1 MENDKEMSEED
12 KKVTQSVDE
21 SIDTGNEER
30 NKKLSG
36 ETAEAVS
43 KEEPDAGSEEATEL
57 VEGDNP
63 EAVTESKP
71 GSEVNDRQD
80 AVAEEN
86 PDAKSE
92 ETPELVEKGNS
103 EAVTEINPGSE
114 ANNNQD
120 AVVEE
125 NPDAKSEET
134 PELVEKGNPESVT
147 EAKPSPEAE
156 NIQEVVSE
164 ENPDAKSEETPEL
177 VEKGNTEAVSEA
189 KPEPTTKLGSD
200 AEKASD
206 QEASEDESQD
216 EDNTEGEDESPDFS
230 EYSKKQL
237 LQEVKEVLKDENL
250 IKHERKVSDLKGIFE
265 ETYQKEKEAALEQ
278 FIADGGSADD
288 FAYRGDDLDKEFFST
303 IHDFKERRGK
313 QVREIERNKERNA
326 IAKNQLLDRLREL
339 VDSEETTSSIDGV
352 KAIQEEWKSIGPVPG
367 NQNKNLWASFNA
379 LMDRYYDNRS
389 IYFELKELDRKKNL
403 EHKLEL
409 CEKAEALVE
418 LEDLKEAIKSLND
431 LHEEFKHLG
440 PVPREEQEKVWQRF
454 KSASDAVYSR
464 RKEFYDDQKVALK
477 VNLDLKL
484 SLIEKLDTFKDFR
497 AERIK
502 DWNAKT
508 KEMLAIQKEWE
519 TIGPVPRENGR
530 EINRTFWGLFKQFF
544 NHKNHFFKELDE
556 VRKQNKDKAEALIAE
571 AERLKDSTDWKN
583 TANDLIG
590 LQKEWKELGPMPEKI
605 RDDLYHRFK
614 AACDAFFQSRRN
626 TNKEANQEFDDNLKQ
641 KESIC
646 KQIVSEANAGKD
658 LSTDRLEEFIR
669 SYNEIGFVPRK
680 NIKDIAAKF
689 SSAVDE
695 YVKHLGVE
703 GQDKEEFLFRLNL
716 NKIQTDPN
724 GARVLNKKEHG
735 IRKQIADLENNITL
749 WKNNME
755 FFAASKT
762 ADKLKDQ
769 FEEKIDK
776 AEQEVD
782 RLKKKL
788 SIIREF

>member
-1 MENDKEMSEED
+1 MSEED
-12 KKVTQSVDE
+12 KKVTQSVNE
-21 SIDTGNEER
+21 SPETGNSKKSTEESPETVADENQEGIVDQSPGDKKPEIVADDNSAADSKEANSDEER
-30 NKKLSG
+30 VDSSASEALTADAVADVKQESGLEDTLKPTTEVGGDVEKEITG
-36 ETAEAVS
+36 ETAEQ
-43 KEEPDAGSEEATEL
+43 KIPDAATQEPSHVDTEEKSKDV
-57 VEGDNP
+57 VESNA
-63 EAVTESKP
+63 EAVESTT
-71 GSEVNDRQD
+71 
-80 AVAEEN
+80 AVAN
-86 PDAKSE
+86 D
-92 ETPELVEKGNS
+92 
-103 EAVTEINPGSE
+103 
-114 ANNNQD
+114 
-120 AVVEE
+120 
-125 NPDAKSEET
+125 
-134 PELVEKGNPESVT
+134 
-147 EAKPSPEAE
+147 
-156 NIQEVVSE
+156 
-164 ENPDAKSEETPEL
+164 
-177 VEKGNTEAVSEA
+177 
-189 KPEPTTKLGSD
+189 
-200 AEKASD
+200 
-206 QEASEDESQD
+206 EASSDESHD
-216 EDNTEGEDESPDFS
+216 EDSSDGEDETPDFS

-237 LQEVKEVLKDENL
+237 VQELKEVLKQENL
-250 IKHERKVSDLKGIFE
+250 IKQEGKASELKGIYE
-265 ETYQKEKEAALEQ
+265 EHYHKEKEAALEL
-278 FIADGGSADD
+278 FIADGGVADD
-288 FAYRGDDLDKEFFST
+288 FAYRGDDLDKEFFT
-303 IHDFKERRGK
+303 LAHDFKERRSK
-313 QVREIERNKERNA
+313 QFREIERTKERNA
-326 IAKNQLLDRLREL
+326 VAKNQVLDKLREL

-352 KAIQEEWKSIGPVPG
+352 KAIQVEWKSIGPVPG

-454 KSASDAVYSR
+454 KSASDKVYSR
-464 RKEFYDDQKVALK
+464 RKDYYEEQKVALK
-477 VNLDLKL
+477 GNLDLKL
-484 SLIEKLDTFKDFR
+484 ALIEKLEPFKEFR

-556 VRKQNKDKAEALIAE
+556 VRKVNKDKAEALIAE
-571 AERLKDSTDWKN
+571 AEKLKDSTDWKT

-590 LQKEWKELGPMPEKI
+590 LQKEWKDLGPMPEKI

-614 AACDAFFQSRRN
+614 AACDSFFQSRRSN
-626 TNKEANQEFDDNLKQ
+626 NKEANQEFDDNLKQ
-641 KESIC
+641 KEAIC
-646 KQIVSEANAGKD
+646 KKIVTEAKAGED
-658 LSTDRLEEFIR
+658 LSTDTLEDYIKA
-669 SYNEIGFVPRK
+669 YNEIGFVPRK
-680 NIKDIAAKF
+680 SIKDIAAKF
-689 SSAVDE
+689 SAAVDE
-695 YVKHLGVE
+695 YVAQLGVD

-749 WKNNME
+749 WKNNLE

-769 FEEKIDK
+769 FDEKIDK

>member
-1 MENDKEMSEED
+1 MSEED
-12 KKVTQSVDE
+12 KKVTQSVNESTETGNSKKSTDETPETVAEVNQEGIVDE
-21 SIDTGNEER
+21 SPEE
-30 NKKLSG
+30 KKPEVASEDNPAAESG
-36 ETAEAVS
+36 EAVAEDDGVTAS
-43 KEEPDAGSEEATEL
+43 PSE
-57 VEGDNP
+57 
-63 EAVTESKP
+63 
-71 GSEVNDRQD
+71 
-80 AVAEEN
+80 AVAEE
-86 PDAKSE
+86 PVAG
-92 ETPELVEKGNS
+92 V
-103 EAVTEINPGSE
+103 
-114 ANNNQD
+114 
-120 AVVEE
+120 
-125 NPDAKSEET
+125 
-134 PELVEKGNPESVT
+134 
-147 EAKPSPEAE
+147 
-156 NIQEVVSE
+156 
-164 ENPDAKSEETPEL
+164 
-177 VEKGNTEAVSEA
+177 
-189 KPEPTTKLGSD
+189 KPEPVSDETTEFTAKGSETVAENKSQDTSSEPSADPVAEENTEEVAEGKREVAVDDKPEVKAEGNTASGTAAAD
-200 AEKASD
+200 AKDDAS
-206 QEASEDESQD
+206 ADESQE
-216 EDNTEGEDESPDFS
+216 EDSSDGEDEAPDFS

-237 LQEVKEVLKDENL
+237 VQEIKEVLKEENL
-250 IKHERKVSDLKGIFE
+250 IKQERKASDLKGIYE
-265 ETYQKEKEAALEQ
+265 ELYQKEKEAALEL
-278 FIADGGSADD
+278 FTADGGAADD
-288 FAYRGDDLDKEFFST
+288 FAYRGDDLDKEFFT
-303 IHDFKERRGK
+303 LIHDFKERRSK
-313 QVREIERNKERNA
+313 QFREIERTKERNA
-326 IAKNQLLDRLREL
+326 VAKNQVLDKLREL

-403 EHKLEL
+403 EHKLEI

-454 KSASDAVYSR
+454 KAASDMVYSR
-464 RKEFYDDQKVALK
+464 RKDYYDEQKVALK
-477 VNLDLKL
+477 GNLDLKL
-484 SLIEKLDTFKDFR
+484 ALIEKLEPFKDFR

-530 EINRTFWGLFKQFF
+530 EINRAFWGLFKQFF

-556 VRKQNKDKAEALIAE
+556 VRKVNKDKAEALIAE
-571 AERLKDSTDWKN
+571 AEKLKDSTDWKN

-614 AACDAFFQSRRN
+614 AACDSFFQSRRSS
-626 TNKEANQEFDDNLKQ
+626 NKEANQEFDDNLKQ
-641 KESIC
+641 KEAIC
-646 KQIVSEANAGKD
+646 KKIITEAKAGKD
-658 LSTDRLEEFIR
+658 LSTDTLEDYIK

-680 NIKDIAAKF
+680 SIKDIAAKF
-689 SSAVDE
+689 SAAVDE
-695 YVKHLGVE
+695 YVAHLGVD
-703 GQDKEEFLFRLNL
+703 GQDKDEFLFRLNL
-716 NKIQTDPN
+716 NKLQTDPN

-735 IRKQIADLENNITL
+735 IRKQISDLENNITL
-749 WKNNME
+749 WRNNLE

-762 ADKLKDQ
+762 ADKLKNQ
-769 FEEKIDK
+769 FDEKIDK